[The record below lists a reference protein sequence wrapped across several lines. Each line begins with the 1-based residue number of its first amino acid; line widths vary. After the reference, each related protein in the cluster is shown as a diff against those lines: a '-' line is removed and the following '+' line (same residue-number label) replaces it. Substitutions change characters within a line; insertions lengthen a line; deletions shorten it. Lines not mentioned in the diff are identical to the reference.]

1 MSIFIKSL
9 GFSILFAVSA
19 FSIVPMVASADTP
32 WWCDTSFGAWW
43 GVGNCG
49 TTTGPAGVLVYV
61 QTPSHGN
68 YYNIAPRQPSDFTVS
83 VSGQNPSPTTFLGSL
98 NGSPVLLGS
107 GSYSVYV
114 SGDLY
119 GYTPS
124 YSSGCSGAIAVGE
137 HALCVITMSG
147 SSYSSYPT
155 PYPYPCT
162 VGPYGCTYQLP
173 SLSCTPSYQSVAAG
187 SAATFTAV
195 GGSGSYNWT
204 TPSRTYLS
212 VGPVLSVVLQ
222 SYGTQTVVVTSG
234 SQSAICTVN
243 VVAGA
248 PVYPVVSGITPTIAV
263 PAVVYSPGGAV
274 SVAPSSAV
282 YTASSYVVAPG
293 LPNTGF
299 EPVDGAAMALAL
311 VFLFGAG
318 IFVLPYVRKASAS
331 ILG

>member
-1 MSIFIKSL
+1 MSTFIKSVV
-9 GFSILFAVSA
+9 FSTLLAVSA
-19 FSIVPMVASADTP
+19 ISIAPMVASADTP

-43 GVGNCG
+43 GIDSCG
-49 TTTGPAGVLVYV
+49 ATTGPAGVLVYV
-61 QTPSHGN
+61 QTPSYGN
-68 YYNIAPRQPSDFTVS
+68 YYNTTQRQPSDFTVS
-83 VSGQNPSPTTFLGSL
+83 VSGQNPSPTTLLGSR

-114 SGDLY
+114 SGDMY

-124 YSSGCSGAIAVGE
+124 YSSGCSGSIAVGE
-137 HALCVITMSG
+137 HELCVITMSG
-147 SSYSSYPT
+147 SSYSPYPT

-173 SLSCTPSYQSVAAG
+173 ALTCAPSYQTVAAG
-187 SAATFTAV
+187 NAATFNAV

-204 TPSRTYLS
+204 TPNRTYLS
-212 VGPVLSVVLQ
+212 VGQVLSVVLQ

-234 SQSAICTVN
+234 SQSATCTVN
-243 VVAGA
+243 IIAGA
-248 PVYPVVSGITPTIAV
+248 PVYPIVSGITPAVAPAAVYSQGTAV
-263 PAVVYSPGGAV
+263 PA
-274 SVAPSSAV
+274 APSNAV
-282 YTASSYVVAPG
+282 YTSSSYVTLPG

-299 EPVDGAAMALAL
+299 GPVDGASMALAV